1 MRNNRK
7 FFAAVIGAA
16 CLNVLL
22 FTGTAN
28 AEDDLP
34 WTLSVPTAVAAI
46 TVTVGAED
54 DLPWTGPTPAPAP
67 APAGRAGALDSDLPW
82 TK

>member
-1 MRNNRK
+1 MRNNRN

-34 WTLSVPTAVAAI
+34 WTLSVPTAVTTL
-46 TVTVGAED
+46 TVTVGAEA
-54 DLPWTGPTPAPAP
+54 DLPWTGPTPAPADE
-67 APAGRAGALDSDLPW
+67 AGGLDGDLPW